1 MFEFKTGTK
10 VQITA
15 QKTKGKPVFLSIFQL
30 KLYKIAEYW
39 QGSHPASIDDSAV
52 LLPKVGADLF
62 NLAFFHPA
70 TDDGLHHRRIAIG
83 QTQGHQVLLREL
95 LGQGIQIADVA
106 L

>member
-30 KLYKIAEYW
+30 KAYKIAEYW

-62 NLAFFHPA
+62 NLTFFHPA
-70 TDDGLHHRRIAIG
+70 TDNGFHHWRLVVG
-83 QTQGHQVLLREL
+83 ETKTHQILFREL
-95 LGQGIQIADVA
+95 LWKCIQIADIA